1 VNLHLERKE
10 VIGRGVRQGRSLLAA
25 GLLLLS
31 MSSQATTFAPLTG
44 QQVLQ
49 QFNLVVL
56 GNGSTAS
63 DVEGRI
69 YVKGDFTSGNLV
81 QRAMPASNYAAVT
94 TGGNL
99 TASTID
105 NNLGNA
111 VGVVVGGNIS
121 GATVNNGGGAILGNA
136 TNSNFNGSGGTY
148 IAGSVSGVNRNSGTV
163 ATLESSP
170 RLADAVS
177 AASSTNFAQVMGD
190 LSTQLK
196 SLGSNSTASRAGGKA
211 TFNAVADADG
221 LAVFNLTSDLL
232 GASEFEFNLN
242 GAKTLIFNSNVSGA
256 VTLNANFL
264 GGSATGELARAAVW
278 NFYDATSIQVG
289 AQFGGSILATNA
301 SLTNYNNI
309 EGAVVVKS
317 FTGQG
322 ELHLQSF
329 TGAIPGGGGVNEVP
343 EPGSFALV
351 ALGLIGMLAARR
363 RRRG

>member
-1 VNLHLERKE
+1 MNLHLGRLE
-10 VIGRGVRQGRSLLAA
+10 VVGHGLRQGRSLLAT

-31 MSSQATTFAPLTG
+31 VSSHATTFAPLTG

-94 TGGNL
+94 TGGHL
-99 TASTID
+99 TSSNID
-105 NNLGNA
+105 NNLGSS

-177 AASSTNFAQVMGD
+177 AASSTDFAQVMGD

-196 SLGSNSTASRAGGKA
+196 TLAATSTASRSGGKT

-242 GAKTLIFNSNVSGA
+242 GAKTLIFNSNISGA

-329 TGAIPGGGGVNEVP
+329 TGTIPGGGINEVP

-351 ALGLIGMLAARR
+351 ALGLLGMLGARR